1 MFSNPF
7 SSRFPEWNS
16 AAVLYFGLQHCDLQ
30 EQKSEISFQ
39 NNAMPEAKNIKFNP
53 LGPRF

>member
-7 SSRFPEWNS
+7 SSSFPEWNS

-30 EQKSEISFQ
+30 EQKSEIGFQ